1 MRTAGLTGT
10 AELQRAL
17 REFGINADRELMAIV
32 QGTAQNVRTH
42 AIKSIQRG
50 TKSGVT
56 YEKKSPKRTH
66 TASAPGEAPATDTG
80 RLAGSIRADIEG
92 KSAEVSANTE
102 YAPWLEFG
110 ALGLPPT
117 RWFSKSLETNAKSS
131 TEIFRKHLA
140 GAIARISK
148 KIGNENL
155 RAVAA
160 QIKKL

>member
-1 MRTAGLTGT
+1 VRTAGLTGT

-32 QGTAQNVRTH
+32 KGTAQNVRTH

-56 YEKKSPKRTH
+56 YKKTNPNRTH
-66 TASAPGEAPATDTG
+66 RASAPGEAPATDTG

-102 YAPWLEFG
+102 YASPLEFG
-110 ALGLPPT
+110 TQKIEPRPFLFPALEKERTAWERRLNGIVE
-117 RWFSKSLETNAKSS
+117 KAAKG
-131 TEIFRKHLA
+131 I
-140 GAIARISK
+140 
-148 KIGNENL
+148 
-155 RAVAA
+155 
-160 QIKKL
+160 IK